1 MTNILPTPKICRE
14 NKEKRLSFST
24 SIISCK
30 NFESVIPTFNEL
42 LVKLFKTSLSDGKG
56 GFELKFDPTLSP
68 DAYVIDTEGES
79 FVIRASAK
87 EGLMYGLA
95 SALQL
100 ISVTGNTL
108 SAPSLYIE
116 DKPDKEYRS
125 LMLDFT
131 LVSYLLFF
139 LQPNFHL

>member
-30 NFESVIPTFNEL
+30 NFESVITTFNEL
-42 LVKLFKTSLSDGKG
+42 LVKLFKTSLSDGEG
-56 GFELKFDPTLSP
+56 GFELIFDPALSP

-79 FVIRASAK
+79 FIIRASAK

-100 ISVTGNTL
+100 ITVNGNTL
-108 SAPSLYIE
+108 SAQRLT
-116 DKPDKEYRS
+116 R
-125 LMLDFT
+125 
-131 LVSYLLFF
+131 
-139 LQPNFHL
+139 